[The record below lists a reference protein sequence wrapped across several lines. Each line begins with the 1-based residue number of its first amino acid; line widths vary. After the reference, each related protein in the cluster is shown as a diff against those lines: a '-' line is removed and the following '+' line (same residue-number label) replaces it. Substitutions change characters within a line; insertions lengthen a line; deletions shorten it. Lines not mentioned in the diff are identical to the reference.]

1 MCWMEQDLA
10 FRSDLYRGT
19 APYYDRYRPP
29 YPEALFED
37 LRQGLPVSGQGRL
50 LDLACGTG
58 QIAFPLA
65 GDFAEVVA
73 VDQEPESVAFGRD
86 KAEAA
91 GITNIRWITGAASS
105 VDIDGPFELVA
116 IGTAFHRL
124 DRTRVARRMLD
135 WLQPGGGVALLWAV
149 TPPQGERPWQK
160 ALEALFEEWMAK
172 IGTTDRVPAGWDLAM
187 TSLPH
192 AEVLRQAGLDYI
204 GEFKYTND
212 HVWTVES
219 LIGFA
224 YSTSLLN
231 RHALGDEAAAFEAEM
246 AQRLSP
252 LGTDGRFVQRIGYA
266 YELARKPQSAK
277 IPPSEATSQ

>member
-1 MCWMEQDLA
+1 MSWMERDIA

-29 YPEALFED
+29 YPEAVFED
-37 LRQGLPVSGQGRL
+37 LRQRLAVSGRGRL

-73 VDQEPESVAFGRD
+73 VDQEPESVAFGRE

-91 GITNIRWITGAASS
+91 GTTNIRWITGAAET
-105 VDIDGPFELVA
+105 VAIDGPFELVA

-124 DRTRVARRMLD
+124 DRKRVARRLLD
-135 WLQPGGGVALLWAV
+135 WLQPGGGVALLWAD
-149 TPPQGERPWQK
+149 TPPQGEQRWQK
-160 ALEALFEEWMAK
+160 ALEALFEELMARV
-172 IGTTDRVPAGWDLAM
+172 GTTDRVPAGWEVAM
-187 TSLPH
+187 TAVPH
-192 AEVLRQAGLDYI
+192 EEVLREAGLDYV
-204 GEFKYTND
+204 GKFEFTTD
-212 HVWTVES
+212 HAWTVES

-231 RHALGDEAAAFEAEM
+231 RHALGDEAAAFEEEM
-246 AQRLSP
+246 AERLSP
-252 LGTDGRFVQRIGYA
+252 LGTEGRFAQLASNA
-266 YELARKPQSAK
+266 YELARKPAK
-277 IPPSEATSQ
+277 T